1 MENYN
6 QPRSS
11 KIKLAIVLAIV
22 FVIGVLL
29 IATSKNARA
38 AEPVHINMR
47 GMYKLDR
54 IVVTDSLGNEFE
66 PSWKEFDFIVP
77 MDTSYV
83 IQIDV
88 YTTGRFQSF
97 EPHYSLGGYVLKPE
111 HIHMIEPNHY
121 RVVCY
126 AGLLSSR
133 VEYNFLE
140 KRIRARLYSSVGM
153 NGEIAQ
159 EVPDDEVFTR
169 K

>member
-1 MENYN
+1 M
-6 QPRSS
+6 
-11 KIKLAIVLAIV
+11 
-22 FVIGVLL
+22 
-29 IATSKNARA
+29 
-38 AEPVHINMR
+38 HINMR

-54 IVVTDSLGNEFE
+54 IVVTDTLGNEFE

-77 MDTSYV
+77 VDTLYV

-111 HIHMIEPNHY
+111 HISMIEPNHY

-140 KRIRARLYSSVGM
+140 KKIRARLYSNVGM
-153 NGEIAQ
+153 DSSIGALVTSNNQ
-159 EVPDDEVFTR
+159 EVSDDEALTR

>member
-1 MENYN
+1 MEDFN
-6 QPRSS
+6 QPRSA

-22 FVIGVLL
+22 FVIGMLM
-29 IATSKNARA
+29 IATSKKARS

-77 MDTSYV
+77 VDTSYV

-111 HIHMIEPNHY
+111 HIHMVEPNHY

-140 KRIRARLYSSVGM
+140 KRIRAGLYSSIGM
-153 NGEIAQ
+153 NGEIVQ
-159 EVPDDEVFTR
+159 EVTNDEALAR
-169 K
+169 E